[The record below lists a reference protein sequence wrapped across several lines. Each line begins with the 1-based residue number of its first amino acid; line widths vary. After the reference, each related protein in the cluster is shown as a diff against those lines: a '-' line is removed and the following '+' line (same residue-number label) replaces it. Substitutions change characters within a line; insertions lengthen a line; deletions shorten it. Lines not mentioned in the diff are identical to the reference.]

1 MLSKFSLSK
10 SPFMLGLFS
19 GIWDTYRKNQENLE
33 NKWLKS
39 SRMVKRNNDTIFKTS
54 NHIFIKVLRRN
65 KKQTRQNKTKSTQQK
80 SNNDACKITNNR
92 TTISLKCLYVYDLF
106 VE

>member
-10 SPFMLGLFS
+10 SPYMLGLFS

-65 KKQTRQNKTKSTQQK
+65 KKQTRQNKTKQK
-80 SNNDACKITNNR
+80 AHNKNQTMMHAELQ
-92 TTISLKCLYVYDLF
+92 TTELQ
-106 VE
+106 

>member
-19 GIWDTYRKNQENLE
+19 GIWDTYRKNQENPE

-39 SRMVKRNNDTIFKTS
+39 SRMVKRKNDPIFRTS

-65 KKQTRQNKTKSTQQK
+65 KKQTRQNKTKQNAHNKNQTMMHAKLQ
-80 SNNDACKITNNR
+80 
-92 TTISLKCLYVYDLF
+92 TTELQ
-106 VE
+106 